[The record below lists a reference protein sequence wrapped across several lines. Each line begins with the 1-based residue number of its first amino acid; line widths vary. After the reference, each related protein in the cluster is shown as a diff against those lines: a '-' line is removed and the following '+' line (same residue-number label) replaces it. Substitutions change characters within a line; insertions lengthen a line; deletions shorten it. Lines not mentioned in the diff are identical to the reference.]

1 MLTLILL
8 AASILPAQQTSM
20 ECRDT
25 GATTAKTETQPV
37 HGPGGTTAVL
47 KVSTTDDHSKDSHE
61 CWAEYKLAFTPAEG
75 APIEADV
82 DTSDG
87 DWGRPISL
95 RLAGF
100 TRDGKRVL
108 GTFTEGG
115 KYATTLLFDYHAGQA
130 VAQIVDLNAQ
140 LARVAPRSCAS
151 TLGIIGTTAGGA
163 IVVESE
169 SQTACGTSRRWV
181 IDPSGSKAHPLA
193 QGAAIVALYEPNSG
207 AR

>member
-1 MLTLILL
+1 
-8 AASILPAQQTSM
+8 M
-20 ECRDT
+20 ECADT
-25 GATTAKTETQPV
+25 GAVTAKAETQPV
-37 HGPGGTTAVL
+37 RGPGGATAIL

-61 CWAEYKLAFTPAEG
+61 CWAEYKLVFTPAGG
-75 APIEADV
+75 APVEADV

-108 GTFTEGG
+108 GAFTEGG
-115 KYATTLLFDYHAGQA
+115 KYASTLLFDYHAGEA
-130 VAQIVDLNAQ
+130 VAQLVDLNAQ
-140 LARVAPRSCAS
+140 FAHVAPRGCVS
-151 TLGIIGTTAGGA
+151 TLGIIGTTGGGA

-169 SQTACGTSRRWV
+169 SPTACGASRRWV
-181 IDPSGSKAHPLA
+181 IDPSGSKAHPLT
-193 QGAAIVALYEPNSG
+193 QGAAIVALYEPSSG